1 MESRHG
7 IYFLVKRKLIWATL
21 LISHATFA
29 NVLQSVPDALSK
41 VCPEPAVFEK
51 KNEYLDKDQ
60 IKKMNEAMEFKM
72 DERGT
77 LVTLF
82 ECRKDGKVQS
92 TAYVDIHE
100 VRKEKETLMIVVTP
114 IGEVVDIEVL
124 QFDEPKEY
132 APPSPWLRQFEHKS
146 KKDMGK
152 GKSSVV
158 GITGAT
164 LTSRAISR
172 SVQKI
177 LAIHSALNP

>member
-1 MESRHG
+1 MW
-7 IYFLVKRKLIWATL
+7 RKLVWMTL
-21 LISHATFA
+21 LVSPVTFA
-29 NVLQSVPDALSK
+29 NVLQSIPDALFK
-41 VCPEPAVFEK
+41 VCPEPLLHHK
-51 KNEYLDKDQ
+51 KNEYLRKDQ
-60 IKKMNEAMEFKM
+60 IRKINETMEFKM

-82 ECRKDGKVQS
+82 ECRKDGKVQN

-100 VRKEKETLMIVVTP
+100 VRKEKETLMIVVSS
-114 IGEVVDIEVL
+114 IGEIVDIEVL

-132 APPSPWLRQFEHKS
+132 APPSPWLRQFKLKS
-146 KKDMGK
+146 KNDMSK
-152 GKSSVV
+152 GKSSIV

-164 LTSRAISR
+164 FTNRAISR